1 MTATVESKIRTLASP
16 TFVPDAI
23 LREVASP
30 RGIIDLLAVSFDTA
44 ALESRR
50 SAGVGAVTLPMRVRA
65 LDALRVDRE
74 IRLTTLALKLGTTP
88 EALIRSTLGPLAEM
102 GLVNL
107 RDRHASR
114 SEIWRPLASHITAVE
129 LKLSKWR
136 SALQQADN
144 AAMCANRAWVVL
156 DRQRG
161 QAAVS
166 AADTFRAFGV
176 GLALVDSAGA
186 MRVVVRPRRRLTTRW
201 FRAYVAEVAWANATD
216 PSESQAN

>member
-1 MTATVESKIRTLASP
+1 MTGAVEDRIRTLVGS
-16 TFVPDAI
+16 TFAPDATV
-23 LREVASP
+23 REVTSP
-30 RGIIDLLAVSFDTA
+30 RGIIDLLAVSFDA
-44 ALESRR
+44 RALESRQ

-88 EALIRSTLGPLAEM
+88 DALVRSTLRPLAED

-107 RDRHASR
+107 KDKRASR
-114 SEIWRPLASHITAVE
+114 SEVWRPLASHITAVE

-136 SALQQADN
+136 GALQQADN
-144 AAMCANRAWVVL
+144 AAMCSNRAWVVL

-161 QAAVS
+161 PAAVS

-176 GLALVDSAGA
+176 GLALLDSTGA
-186 MRVVVRPRRRLTTRW
+186 LKVVVRPRRRRTTRW
-201 FRAYVAEVAWANATD
+201 FRAYVAEVAWAAASAPT
-216 PSESQAN
+216 PRG